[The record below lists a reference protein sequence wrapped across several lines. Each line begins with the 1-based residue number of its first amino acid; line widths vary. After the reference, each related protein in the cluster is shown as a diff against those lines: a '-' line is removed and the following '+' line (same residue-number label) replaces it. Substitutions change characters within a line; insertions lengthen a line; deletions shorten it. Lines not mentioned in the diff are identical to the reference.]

1 MPAKKFTLGESKGER
16 IDIAPA
22 KRTLT
27 KEEQDIINQTK
38 ILEKRENIP
47 AKQGVVLT
55 GGIDSAVMLSQV
67 KRKGSNLDI
76 QPIAFDDSNAEAIK
90 AILDQEGISESVKT
104 FTETNTK
111 AGKKEV
117 LQYCFEN
124 NISPLHFGTN
134 YEEYENNLST
144 KEMQEWRQLS
154 SETNNYGVVISE
166 PLAVINKGV
175 IITLAHQYGLLPLT
189 AKPSD
194 SPRYKKLREKGFADA
209 NSQIYKAEERILDP
223 HEEPETEKQ

>member
-1 MPAKKFTLGESKGER
+1 MSPTSKRDKAVIADIPEKK
-16 IDIAPA
+16 
-22 KRTLT
+22 TLT
-27 KEEQDIINQTK
+27 KEEQDILNQTK

-67 KRKGSNLDI
+67 KRTGSNLDI
-76 QPIAFDDSNAEAIK
+76 QPIAFDDANSEAIK
-90 AILDQEGISESVKT
+90 AILDHEGIEASVKT

-134 YEEYENNLST
+134 YEEYEANLST
-144 KEMQEWRQLS
+144 KEMQEWKQIS
-154 SETNNYGVVISE
+154 SEMNNYGVVISE
-166 PLAVINKGV
+166 PLQPINKGV
-175 IITLAHQYGLLPLT
+175 IIQWADKYGLLPLT
-189 AKPSD
+189 AKPID
-194 SPRYKKLREKGFADA
+194 SSRYKKIREKGFADA
-209 NSQIYKAEERILDP
+209 NSQIYKADEKILDP
-223 HEEPETEKQ
+223 YEEPEKEKA